1 MEKGTPE
8 SRAMYWCVYYTLAMM
23 QFFGKLFLENST
35 STATHAKNLETSGQ
49 SLLERYAQAGDTAQS
64 RKTLRHVIAIERW
77 GISRLR
83 MLMGEKPFAQDS
95 SQGYYPSENSAWNAL
110 LDDFKTTRREL
121 VALAPF
127 LEGTNQK
134 VAHNMLGELSAKAWL
149 KYLTFHANAESSR
162 VRVG

>member
-64 RKTLRHVIAIERW
+64 RKTLRHVI
-77 GISRLR
+77 
-83 MLMGEKPFAQDS
+83 P
-95 SQGYYPSENSAWNAL
+95 N
-110 LDDFKTTRREL
+110 
-121 VALAPF
+121 
-127 LEGTNQK
+127 
-134 VAHNMLGELSAKAWL
+134 
-149 KYLTFHANAESSR
+149 
-162 VRVG
+162 